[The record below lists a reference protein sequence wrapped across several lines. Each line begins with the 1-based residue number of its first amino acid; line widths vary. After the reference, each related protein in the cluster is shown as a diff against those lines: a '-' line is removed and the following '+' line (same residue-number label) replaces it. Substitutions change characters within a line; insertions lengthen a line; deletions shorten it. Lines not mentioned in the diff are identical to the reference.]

1 MSTTT
6 ETTTKPA
13 TSPFPFALPFTG
25 EAMHKAMADG
35 FERTKAFWDEY
46 ARLEAQGLAHARTVM
61 GEHNKL
67 GVGALE
73 FAAHL
78 GQEWRKLALE
88 SSKRTLDMMAG
99 R

>member
-1 MSTTT
+1 MSTTA

-13 TSPFPFALPFTG
+13 TPSFPFALPFTG

-35 FERTKAFWDEY
+35 FERTKSFWDEY
-46 ARLEAQGLAHARTVM
+46 AKMEAQGLAQARTMM

-67 GVGALE
+67 GVGAIE
-73 FAAHL
+73 YAAHL
-78 GQEWRKLALE
+78 GQEWRKLAFE
-88 SSKRTLDMMAG
+88 ASKRTLDMMAG